1 MCHLSCHR
9 IANPVRRKESASS
22 HEVERICYVA
32 VVPLGDIS
40 YLCRQNRTNCDRSAD
55 AIEWVAIYAA
65 YFYSLISINLK
76 QIIIYMN
83 KLLKIKLLLLAL
95 FVQTTAYANDAR
107 EKEIDRIVEQ
117 TEEYIY
123 ERVEEVVDDRYDWIS
138 SPRVWWDVIV
148 SGDNTRK
155 KNWTEHFEENGISKD
170 GIQRFINEQVDAY
183 NSEHIQKL
191 KQACLSEINVVDDA
205 SFEQIVKRE
214 RYELYCWL
222 GTFLFGII
230 LIIVFALIATA
241 LNLDG
246 EVPLI
251 LTLLLNLAA
260 LIFIIYLAFR
270 FITPLEMD
278 ITNSITENIFQQLSN
293 MNIFEQL

>member
-1 MCHLSCHR
+1 
-9 IANPVRRKESASS
+9 
-22 HEVERICYVA
+22 
-32 VVPLGDIS
+32 
-40 YLCRQNRTNCDRSAD
+40 
-55 AIEWVAIYAA
+55 
-65 YFYSLISINLK
+65 
-76 QIIIYMN
+76 MN